1 MNVDKFSSEIVSSA
15 SALYDGGWR
24 SSDIEFMTS
33 RYGLTENLASL
44 ICEILELYEESEE
57 LENDLDII

>member
-24 SSDIEFMTS
+24 ASDIEFMTS
-33 RYGLTENLASL
+33 RYGLTENLAGL
-44 ICEILELYEESEE
+44 ICEVLELYEELEE
-57 LENDLDII
+57 LENDN